1 MWATPGCKHQAAGQ
15 EPCLQAMAQ
24 APARVAATRL
34 AQDQT
39 TTLDLDQATATR
51 VVVDRL
57 AQAQTTILGQNQT
70 GADVHRLAD
79 RPMAQQQDQAQVQ
92 ATIQDQDMAATAA
105 VTKPLRQVAALQQ
118 PLQQQLVLAAV
129 VTAPSTTGTR
139 RRATMHR
146 VSCAKSS
153 MATGV
158 DLRLARATATR
169 DMVRTQA

>member
-1 MWATPGCKHQAAGQ
+1 
-15 EPCLQAMAQ
+15 MAQ
-24 APARVAATRL
+24 ALARVAAARL

-51 VVVDRL
+51 VVVDSLVDRL
-57 AQAQTTILGQNQT
+57 AQDQAQTTTLGQNQT

-79 RPMAQQQDQAQVQ
+79 RPMAQQ
-92 ATIQDQDMAATAA
+92 DQDMAAKAA

-118 PLQQQLVLAAV
+118 LQQQQLVLAAV
-129 VTAPSTTGTR
+129 VTAPFTTGTR

-146 VSCAKSS
+146 VRCAKSS

-169 DMVRTQA
+169 DMVRTQP